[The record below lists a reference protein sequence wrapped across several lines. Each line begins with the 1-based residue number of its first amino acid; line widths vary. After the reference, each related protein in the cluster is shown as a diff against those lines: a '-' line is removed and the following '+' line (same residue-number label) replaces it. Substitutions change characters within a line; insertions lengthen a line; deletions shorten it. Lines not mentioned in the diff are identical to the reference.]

1 MHASE
6 QALQGL
12 ATTLAHGPVTV
23 PRGTGVALRD
33 VSLKVSARMLRR
45 VRRPAGGRPSA
56 VTQLGSQVRT
66 AMQQTPPTGRP
77 VLVTLGGWAGS
88 HLRVL
93 QQDLSPPHSTVLG
106 PPTLSGGPANKQRD
120 PQGPTPPETTGTRPR
135 ADNTTPTGNE
145 GPAVTTLTL
154 PRPPDG
160 SQGPGLTGTV
170 AGLST
175 R

>member
-45 VRRPAGGRPSA
+45 ERRPAGGRPSA

-93 QQDLSPPHSTVLG
+93 QQDLSLPHSTVLG
-106 PPTLSGGPANKQRD
+106 PPTLSGGQLTSRETPKAPALLRPLALGLEQITRH
-120 PQGPTPPETTGTRPR
+120 PLETR
-135 ADNTTPTGNE
+135 A
-145 GPAVTTLTL
+145 L
-154 PRPPDG
+154 
-160 SQGPGLTGTV
+160 Q
-170 AGLST
+170 
-175 R
+175 